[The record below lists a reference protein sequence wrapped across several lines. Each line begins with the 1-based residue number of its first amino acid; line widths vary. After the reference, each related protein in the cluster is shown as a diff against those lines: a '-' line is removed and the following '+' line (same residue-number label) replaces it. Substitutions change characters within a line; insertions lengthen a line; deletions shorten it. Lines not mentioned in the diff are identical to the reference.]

1 NGLYASP
8 WSPCTLES
16 QAGPGLAHCQ
26 RQIGIVAGATEPDD
40 PRGLYL
46 DFALKDRPIRWRAA
60 SKKTQPTQTSL
71 SQVLYSTR
79 KPENT
84 CIHTALQAQTAGFG
98 PQTQSPCVLALP
110 APASQV
116 GFMGR
121 RAGWLPVII
130 TTADTAHHR
139 CFLHMS
145 LGRLPGAGTI
155 GRAATGRRRTSF
167 LSTASVTTTG
177 LITTPLLTARLVA
190 TRWTAAI

>member
-1 NGLYASP
+1 MMMRNKPSGARSTSTSSYSVPARVSCAKARMSAIKSKKNGLYASP

-16 QAGPGLAHCQ
+16 QAGPGIAHCQ

-46 DFALKDRPIRWRAA
+46 DFALKDRTIRWRAA

-145 LGRLPGAGTI
+145 LGRLPGSGTI
-155 GRAATGRRRTSF
+155 
-167 LSTASVTTTG
+167 
-177 LITTPLLTARLVA
+177 
-190 TRWTAAI
+190 